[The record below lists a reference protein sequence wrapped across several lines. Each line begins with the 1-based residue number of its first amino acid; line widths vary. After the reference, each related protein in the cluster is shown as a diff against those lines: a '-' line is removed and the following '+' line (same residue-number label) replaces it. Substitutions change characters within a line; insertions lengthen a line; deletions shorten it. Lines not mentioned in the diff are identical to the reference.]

1 MCSLALQSESVAS
14 PGKLR
19 RERRLN
25 AAIAEYLHAAQSGRA
40 PDRRQFLDRYW
51 DLTDGLASFFENEDR
66 MKRFAGLPAAL
77 ARAKPYPESRLPMP
91 GFHPELSNSPG
102 LGQFELLNEIAR
114 GGMGV
119 VYKARHKRLNRV
131 VALKTIRPGVS
142 CSTDVLV
149 RRLRTEAKVVAA
161 LDHPNIVP
169 LYEIGEEDGYPYLI
183 LKLIPGGDLERH
195 RGRLSRNPRAAVR
208 LMAKVA
214 RTVHYAHSHGVL
226 HRDLKPSNILLDLEG
241 APHVTDFGLARC
253 IETESSLTQ
262 TGLILGT
269 PAYMAPEQASGSPGE
284 LTEAVDVYGLGAVLY
299 KLLAGRPPF
308 QAETMYEVLEQVRE
322 RVPSSLR
329 VHNRAIDRNLD
340 AICLKCLQKDPARR
354 YHSAAALSA
363 DLERWLAGSPV
374 SARRPNSAERISNWY
389 CRNRKAVAFSATL
402 VGLVAAFVIAGIATA
417 TIICNYELAG
427 DPRPRAAA
435 LKAPVPRNRSES
447 AWAAP
452 EASLQA
458 DSRGGRAPVSSA
470 RENAMRHQVLETR
483 ADARAQTVPGAGAN
497 PASEFLSDG
506 DGGLET
512 SYFST
517 DRWRLSG
524 REPPTK

>member
-1 MCSLALQSESVAS
+1 MCSLAVRTKSVTSSSDSGAS
-14 PGKLR
+14 DGSTPSSPSISR
-19 RERRLN
+19 PRE
-25 AAIAEYLHAAQSGRA
+25 SGRA
-40 PDRRQFLDRYW
+40 PDRREFLDRHW
-51 DLTDGLASFFENEDR
+51 DLTDGLVSFFANEDLHEADGR
-66 MKRFAGLPAAL
+66 PARCAGT
-77 ARAKPYPESRLPMP
+77 RADLSPSRLSKHRRSDR
-91 GFHPELSNSPG
+91 GSRRRVG
-102 LGQFELLNEIAR
+102 LGEFELLNEIAR

-149 RRLRTEAKVVAA
+149 QRLRAEAKVVAA

-195 RGRLSRNPRAAVR
+195 RPRLSRNPRAAVR

-214 RTVHYAHSHGVL
+214 RTVQYAHSHGVL

-241 APHVTDFGLARC
+241 VPHVTDFGLARC

-299 KLLAGRPPF
+299 KLLTGRPPF
-308 QAETMYEVLEQVRE
+308 QADTTYEVLEQVRE

-329 VHNRAIDRNLD
+329 PAQPCGRPQPRCHLLEVPREGSRPPLSFRRGLVGRPRSAGS
-340 AICLKCLQKDPARR
+340 PARR
-354 YHSAAALSA
+354 SPLGARAAPSELSRWYHQ
-363 DLERWLAGSPV
+363 
-374 SARRPNSAERISNWY
+374 
-389 CRNRKAVAFSATL
+389 NRKRIAYLGRL
-402 VGLVAAFVIAGIATA
+402 VGLVAVFVLAGITTA

-427 DPRPRAAA
+427 DPRAEPLRVLARSLVQYRSQTPSGCLRERQPR
-435 LKAPVPRNRSES
+435 LVS
-447 AWAAP
+447 
-452 EASLQA
+452 
-458 DSRGGRAPVSSA
+458 SRRRAP
-470 RENAMRHQVLETR
+470 
-483 ADARAQTVPGAGAN
+483 
-497 PASEFLSDG
+497 
-506 DGGLET
+506 
-512 SYFST
+512 
-517 DRWRLSG
+517 
-524 REPPTK
+524 